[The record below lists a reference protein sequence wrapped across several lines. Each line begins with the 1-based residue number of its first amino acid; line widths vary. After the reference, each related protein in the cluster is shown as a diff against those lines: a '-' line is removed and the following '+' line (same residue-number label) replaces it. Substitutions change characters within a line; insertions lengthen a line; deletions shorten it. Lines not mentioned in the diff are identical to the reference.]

1 MGRPLFSYSNNLGDK
16 NLLNCFS
23 ARIRIPLQ
31 WTGNN
36 KLGWEKCHLGKFHL
50 SRHKKIK
57 RKIQSIENLT
67 HELMSINT
75 PKRKDKSS
83 PFAIFSGAYYSS
95 CVWYGENWKI
105 CFNITTNQDK
115 DIHTPLLGR
124 LLLLEKKKVD
134 ALTYRVFNLHLEQF
148 YITSLVWIRTA
159 HYILFYW

>member
-148 YITSLVWIRTA
+148 YIASLVWIRTA